1 MIKVLIADD
10 QECVRE
16 GLAALLTYHKNLEI
30 VGQAGDGVEAC
41 ALARQLLPDVILM
54 DIRMPELDGIAAT
67 ATILKENPDT
77 KVLVLTTFDEDDLI
91 IQALKAGASGYLLKD
106 TKSDRI
112 AAGIQT
118 VFDGGMLLGP
128 SAGAKM
134 VLRLDTA
141 PPKNTAA
148 RSELENKLSERKI
161 EVLKLIGQGKTNTEI
176 AQILH
181 ITEGTVK
188 NYVSQ
193 IFEQLGVRDRVQ
205 AALIAQQELL

>member
-1 MIKVLIADD
+1 
-10 QECVRE
+10 
-16 GLAALLTYHKNLEI
+16 
-30 VGQAGDGVEAC
+30 
-41 ALARQLLPDVILM
+41 
-54 DIRMPELDGIAAT
+54 
-67 ATILKENPDT
+67 
-77 KVLVLTTFDEDDLI
+77 
-91 IQALKAGASGYLLKD
+91 
-106 TKSDRI
+106 
-112 AAGIQT
+112 
-118 VFDGGMLLGP
+118 
-128 SAGAKM
+128 M
-134 VLRLDTA
+134 VSRLDTA

-176 AQILH
+176 AEILH